1 MRPPHRTTDS
11 AGSGSTSPAA
21 IDADTSPRTA
31 TTPGAI
37 AGAWTVD
44 TSIGEFSYEDS
55 TGTFV
60 GFRVAEELSGVGS
73 TTAVGR
79 TPTVTGRL
87 EVEGTTVI
95 AVAIEAE
102 LAAITTN
109 DSRRDDRVQDALETG
124 EFPTARFQL
133 TEPIDLGD
141 DAAAGGA
148 VSVEATGTLTI
159 HGITK
164 TVTMPLDAQLTG
176 DTISSNCS
184 CSSVGDDEA
193 PRVGV
198 APESTSREINMEHA
212 REFYIGGKWVPPHGD
227 ETLAVINPATE
238 QEIDSI
244 AMGGSV
250 DVDAAVA
257 AARSAF
263 EDYSSATRDER
274 LALLDRVIEVY
285 GSRMGD
291 IGEVISQEMGAPLKF
306 AVNAQSAAG
315 IGHLMTVRQV
325 LADFE
330 FEHEVGTSLVV
341 REPVGV
347 CALITPWNWPLNQI
361 TCKVGPALA
370 AGCTMVLKPS
380 EVAPLSAILFAEV
393 LDEAGVPPGVFN
405 LVQGDGATV
414 GAALSAHPDVD
425 MVSFTGSTRAGI
437 EVARAAAPTVK
448 RVAQELGGKSANI
461 ILDDADLATTV
472 ARDVAIMCSN
482 SGQSCNAPSR
492 MLVPAARMDEAASAA
507 AAAAADITVGDPND
521 DSSRIGP
528 VVSQVQYDRIQG
540 LIEKGVA
547 EGARV
552 EAGGPGKPDGLDTGY
567 YVKPTVFSHVTNDMT
582 IAREEIFGPVLV
594 MIGYEDDDD
603 AVRIANDTA
612 YGLSGYISG
621 DAERARAMARR
632 IRTGNVHL
640 NGAQP
645 DFNAPFGGYKQ
656 SGNGR
661 EWGALGMEEYLETKA
676 IVGYTA

>member
-1 MRPPHRTTDS
+1 
-11 AGSGSTSPAA
+11 
-21 IDADTSPRTA
+21 
-31 TTPGAI
+31 
-37 AGAWTVD
+37 
-44 TSIGEFSYEDS
+44 
-55 TGTFV
+55 
-60 GFRVAEELSGVGS
+60 
-73 TTAVGR
+73 
-79 TPTVTGRL
+79 
-87 EVEGTTVI
+87 
-95 AVAIEAE
+95 
-102 LAAITTN
+102 
-109 DSRRDDRVQDALETG
+109 
-124 EFPTARFQL
+124 
-133 TEPIDLGD
+133 
-141 DAAAGGA
+141 
-148 VSVEATGTLTI
+148 
-159 HGITK
+159 
-164 TVTMPLDAQLTG
+164 
-176 DTISSNCS
+176 
-184 CSSVGDDEA
+184 
-193 PRVGV
+193 
-198 APESTSREINMEHA
+198 MEHA